1 MSPIA
6 LREHYSQV
14 IEEIRADV
22 IRMGGR
28 TSELVKLSVEAAL
41 NGDLEIAQRVIKLDD
56 EIDEL
61 EANIHRR
68 AVMTVLQEAPVAA
81 DFRFLVSSLGL
92 VGEIEKA
99 ADDAVK
105 LARRARKLSGNFPAE
120 MKVSLMELGEESRRV
135 FNTSLRL
142 FTDYSHDLADE
153 IITGDEQID
162 TRYTVAR
169 NRVIDLIRCNPE
181 DSENLVRTIDCF
193 HALEHVADHA
203 VEIARRLKMLYEP
216 PLRSSPE

>member
-6 LREHYSQV
+6 LREHFSQV
-14 IEEIRADV
+14 IDEIRADV

-28 TSELVKLSVEAAL
+28 TSELVKLAVEAAL

-68 AVMTVLQEAPVAA
+68 GIMTVLQEAPVAA

-105 LARRARKLSGNFPAE
+105 LARRARKLSGHFPGE
-120 MKVSLMELGEESRRV
+120 MKVSLMELGEEARRV
-135 FNTSLRL
+135 FNASLKL
-142 FTDYSHDLADE
+142 FTDYSHELADQ
-153 IITGDEQID
+153 IIEGDEEID
-162 TRYTVAR
+162 TRYTMAR
-169 NRVIDLIRCNPE
+169 NRVIDLIRSNPE

-216 PLRSSPE
+216 PSR